1 MFFIDGS
8 ETENCWVLMWNLEK
22 NKLSYNFENVRIWGG
37 EQQMLLNFLNVF
49 VKFPRSISFNFQFV
63 KKDCKFECGLII
75 KKNVVQHKIFWI
87 CFVVLSLI
95 LNHLFKKFCFDCNIF
110 RDLWVKKKKNSY
122 HPLVVTLYV

>member
-8 ETENCWVLMWNLEK
+8 EAENCWVLMWNLEK
-22 NKLSYNFENVRIWGG
+22 NKLSHNFENVRIWGG

-95 LNHLFKKFCFDCNIF
+95 LYHLFRIGLFKNFVLIAIFFEIFGLKKTKTVIIP
-110 RDLWVKKKKNSY
+110 W
-122 HPLVVTLYV
+122 